1 MKNLRKKL
9 ALISTGISVV
19 EPITSI
25 VKELSP
31 ETDVFNIVDDIIV
44 KTIAANNNIITPSVF
59 KRLTTYFILAEEAGA
74 DAALIT
80 CSSVSEAVDIARPFV
95 KIPIFKIDE
104 PMADK
109 AVSIGTSIGVA
120 ATLATTLEPTKRLL
134 LSRAK
139 MAGKI
144 VNLEETLCE
153 GAFEALIKNKN
164 PEKHN
169 QIVKNAVIE
178 LLNKCDVVVLAQAS
192 MARAIEGLDH
202 IQERVLTS
210 PRLGVTDVL
219 NYLNKIE

>member
-1 MKNLRKKL
+1 MIKKL
-9 ALISTGISVV
+9 ALISTGIAVV
-19 EPITSI
+19 EPVTSI

-44 KTIAANNNIITPSVF
+44 KTIAANSNVITPSVF
-59 KRLTTYFILAEEAGA
+59 KRLTTYFILVEEAGA
-74 DAALIT
+74 DAALLT
-80 CSSVSEAVDIARPFV
+80 CSSVSEAVDIAKPFL

-120 ATLATTLEPTKRLL
+120 ATLAATLEPTKRLL
-134 LSRAK
+134 LSRAQ

-153 GAFEALIKNKN
+153 GAFEALQNKN
-164 PEKHN
+164 PDKHD

-202 IQERVLTS
+202 IQDRVLTS
-210 PRLGVTDVL
+210 PRLGVTNVL